1 LEIEVNKVSN
11 TLFEIILK
19 SRKQMISLRLDYE
32 TVLAYD
38 KLATAL
44 NMKYNTNTRITR
56 TRLMQIILEET
67 IKRPE
72 LIEEIVSQ
80 VSQKF
85 GNGRQHGS
93 YLSALWSA
101 GIS

>member
-1 LEIEVNKVSN
+1 MEVEVNRVGE
-11 TLFEIILK
+11 TLFEIILR
-19 SRKQMISLRLDYE
+19 RKQMITLRLDQN

-44 NMKYNTNTRITR
+44 NTKYNINITR
-56 TRLMQIILEET
+56 TRLMALILENA

-85 GNGRQHGS
+85 GKEV
-93 YLSALWSA
+93 
-101 GIS
+101 